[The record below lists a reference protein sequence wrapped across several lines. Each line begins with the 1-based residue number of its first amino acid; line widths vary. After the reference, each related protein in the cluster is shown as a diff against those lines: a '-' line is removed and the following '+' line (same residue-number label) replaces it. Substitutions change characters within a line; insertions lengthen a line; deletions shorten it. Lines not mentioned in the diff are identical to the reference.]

1 MFFKPVSS
9 VLFSSSGFYVFVKG
23 TSVLLFGILKNC
35 VTKMIDCILKIDFLI
50 LCTEHFVVVVI
61 LVVTKCIHF
70 NSLCN

>member
-1 MFFKPVSS
+1 MKKDYTF
-9 VLFSSSGFYVFVKG
+9 LLVKG
-23 TSVLLFGILKNC
+23 ASVLLFGILKNC

-70 NSLCN
+70 NSLCI